1 MKKSS
6 SLNWSMWELDPL
18 LVTRTMIP
26 VQKPCTTKVPHT
38 IQLLNNSLLPV
49 PPETKSF
56 ADMDTTFLLSLEK
69 SLAIVLQVQEQWWT
83 RSSTDSP
90 PTSVP
95 KLCKHIEA
103 SQTERWPWHA
113 YDLHPLPALF
123 SSSDSAKSPYDS
135 GQTPFSVPNKTKQN
149 PRKP

>member
-26 VQKPCTTKVPHT
+26 VQKPCTT
-38 IQLLNNSLLPV
+38 NSAHQQQ
-49 PPETKSF
+49 PPSCTTRKTKSF
-56 ADMDTTFLLSLEK
+56 ADMDTTFLLRLEK
-69 SLAIVLQVQEQWWT
+69 GLVIVLQVQEQWWT

-95 KLCKHIEA
+95 TLCKHIEA

-113 YDLHPLPALF
+113 YDLHPLPGLF